1 MLQYI
6 KSHKKLMSKCL
17 ESNQVPK
24 MIQEIYQEGLA
35 DSDDWYYN
43 LIRVMLCLA
52 LSFKKPSTGFYAV
65 AKQEMERLA
74 FMGDSTINLCIVLN

>member
-1 MLQYI
+1 MLQFI
-6 KSHKKLMSKCL
+6 RSHEKLLSSFLKSS
-17 ESNQVPK
+17 QVPK
-24 MIQEIYQEGLA
+24 MIQKVYQEDLVGP
-35 DSDDWYYN
+35 DDWYYN

-52 LSFKKPSTGFYAV
+52 LSFKKPSTGSYEV